1 MSEPGLDFHEWE
13 TRWAEFQKLA
23 ENAPDEALP
32 EIVRAV
38 EQMLTDRGDD
48 LENPVVAESED
59 PDVVRDSRRARD
71 RASGREGEIER
82 EDIETALED
91 LAEIHGYLI
100 EDRAPP

>member
-1 MSEPGLDFHEWE
+1 MTPTSSA
-13 TRWAEFQKLA
+13 TLA
-23 ENAPDEALP
+23 
-32 EIVRAV
+32 
-38 EQMLTDRGDD
+38 
-48 LENPVVAESED
+48 
-59 PDVVRDSRRARD
+59 ARD